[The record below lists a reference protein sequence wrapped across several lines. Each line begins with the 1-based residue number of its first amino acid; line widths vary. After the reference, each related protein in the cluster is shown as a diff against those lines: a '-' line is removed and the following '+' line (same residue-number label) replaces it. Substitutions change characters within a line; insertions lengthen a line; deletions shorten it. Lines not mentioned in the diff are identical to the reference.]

1 MAVPIIPK
9 SECYNKPS
17 KKSSSFGLE
26 MNASTLKA
34 LSQTLYDY
42 KIEAVLREY
51 STNITDSHNDSGK
64 EGLAGY
70 VHVPTKLKPVVEFH
84 DFGLGMSEETIFSVY
99 TVFGCSTKRG
109 DNTTSGSLGFGS
121 KSFNTVSDQMTVT
134 STKDGVKTVVLCYKD
149 RKGELTA
156 DVKSSTK
163 TNDPNGTVISI
174 PVDPAK
180 VSLWQST
187 AARVLGA
194 FRTPHKTNGFGDY
207 QSRYDQMVAMC
218 KEVRENGTMFYQNR
232 NSVMNDLRS
241 NTWVLMGDVMYTLPD
256 FDTLLPSSGE
266 FLPAVKGMISTGT
279 YITEFKIGEVDHA
292 PSRESISYDEE
303 TFIRCKHRVRKD
315 IIKHFKKFQVELGD
329 MKNISFY
336 RFYNKY
342 YDTPIYESLWDIP
355 LPFLRGKTLRTVCP
369 SKSHAYCYN
378 RMLFLSNFDKYGKIR
393 GLVPD
398 AGNYRQIFSSSVELF
413 DQGRLCNITD
423 PVILYSENEKGIY
436 KIQETCKNSS
446 EKLGKDNILVV
457 DSLVAAQNVY
467 DFFGCGQILC
477 GDTYSPEKVKRAKGE
492 GNKRGSFGIKEDY
505 QTTGHVYTISENRY
519 TSSFGMIDLS
529 EEGVCYIGMEGIEVS
544 GIVKGKKT
552 NLSMSYRLAE
562 LLYKVGVRKV
572 VVENKNN
579 TGKIKRSGIK
589 SVDSVIASTVK
600 PLKKDIIKGS
610 VWGNKFNLPRHDEPL
625 RNRLPAV
632 RKFDSRAD
640 VTINPL
646 AESILNI
653 SKFGLE
659 STKAYKKE
667 LESQN
672 KLYNKVEESLQD
684 MYTKLP
690 LWKHVRVLDEEKIE
704 HYLKLEKIIK

>member
-99 TVFGCSTKRG
+99 TVFGCSTKRE
-109 DNTTSGSLGFGS
+109 DNSTNGSLGFGS

-134 STKDGVKTVVLCYKD
+134 SVKDGVKTVVLCYKD

-163 TNDPNGTVISI
+163 TDEPNGTVISI

-194 FRTPHKTNGFGDY
+194 FRTPHETNGFGDY

-218 KEVRENGTMFYQNR
+218 NEVRKNGTKFYQNR

-256 FDTLLPSSGE
+256 FDTLLPSNGS
-266 FLPAVKGMISTGT
+266 FLPAVKGMVNSGI

-303 TFIRCKHRVRKD
+303 TFIKCKHRVRRD
-315 IIKHFKKFQVELGD
+315 VIIHFKKFQMELGD

-336 RFYNKY
+336 RFHNKY
-342 YDTPIYESLWDIP
+342 VNTTIYESLWEIS
-355 LPFLRGKTLRTVCP
+355 LPFLRGHLLKAVCP
-369 SKSHAYCYN
+369 TNSHSHWYK

-398 AGNYRQIFSSSVELF
+398 AGNYRQIFSSSIELF
-413 DQGRLCNITD
+413 DQGRLCNIKN

-436 KIQETCKNSS
+436 KIQETCKNAS
-446 EKLGKDNILVV
+446 ESLNEDNILVV
-457 DSLVAAQNVY
+457 DSLIAAQNVY

-477 GDTYSPEKVKRAKGE
+477 GDIYSPEKVKRARRSGT
-492 GNKRGSFGIKEDY
+492 KRGSFGIKEDFH
-505 QTTGHVYTISENRY
+505 TTGNVHTISENRY
-519 TSSFGMIDLS
+519 KTSFEMIDLS
-529 EEGVCYIGMEGIEVS
+529 EDGVCYIGMEGIEVS
-544 GIVKGKKT
+544 GVVKGKKT

-579 TGKIKRSGIK
+579 TGKIKRSGIP
-589 SVDSVIASTVK
+589 SVDTVITTTVK

-610 VWGNKFNLPRHDEPL
+610 VWSAKFNLPRHDEPL
-625 RNRLPAV
+625 RNLLPDV
-632 RKFDSRAD
+632 RRFDDRAEVNID
-640 VTINPL
+640 PL
-646 AESILNI
+646 AVSILNI

-667 LESQN
+667 LETQN
-672 KLYNKVEESLQD
+672 KMHNKVEESLQN

-690 LWKHVRVLDEEKIE
+690 LWKTVRVLEEDKVE